1 MRRIIKILAAAVFL
15 LAVSFQTVYATGL
28 EMKVAVPDGINE
40 GDEFAVEVSYE
51 MDMLDSVRG
60 SLEYETDEFE
70 YISGGSSEGN
80 GGVVQIRGN
89 GEGGKAVFTVIFKAL
104 KPCDGIITVSTKEAY
119 DLDGKTLN
127 RPLSKVTVTVAQ
139 KQAEPVQKTVETE
152 DNEENRSE
160 TDITEDDNSS
170 ILLISIGI
178 TAVLLIVLI
187 IIAAVRRKG

>member
-1 MRRIIKILAAAVFL
+1 M
-15 LAVSFQTVYATGL
+15 
-28 EMKVAVPDGINE
+28 
-40 GDEFAVEVSYE
+40 
-51 MDMLDSVRG
+51 
-60 SLEYETDEFE
+60 
-70 YISGGSSEGN
+70 
-80 GGVVQIRGN
+80 
-89 GEGGKAVFTVIFKAL
+89 
-104 KPCDGIITVSTKEAY
+104 
-119 DLDGKTLN
+119 
-127 RPLSKVTVTVAQ
+127 SKVTVTVAQ